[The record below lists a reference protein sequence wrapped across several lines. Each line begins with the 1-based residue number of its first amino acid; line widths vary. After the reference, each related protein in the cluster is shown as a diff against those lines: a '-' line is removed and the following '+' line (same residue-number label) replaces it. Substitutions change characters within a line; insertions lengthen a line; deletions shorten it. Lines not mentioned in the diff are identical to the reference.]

1 MREVDRS
8 ALVNFSARAM
18 FDLVNDVARY
28 SEFLPWCRSSEV
40 LEESQDEM
48 LARIEIARGG
58 LNRSF
63 TTRNALTAPERIE
76 IKLVDGPF
84 RHLRGAWQFKELSED
99 ACKVS
104 LHLEFQFSNRVME
117 MMLGPI
123 FNQICESMLDAF
135 VKRAHGIYAGSGAES
150 GSGSP

>member
-8 ALVNFSARAM
+8 ALVNFPARAM

-28 SEFLPWCRSSEV
+28 PEFLPWCRNSEV
-40 LEESQDEM
+40 LDESDAEM

-63 TTRNALTAPERIE
+63 TTRNRLAPPEKIE
-76 IKLVDGPF
+76 IELVEGPF
-84 RHLRGAWQFKELSED
+84 RHLRGAWRFTPLNDE

-104 LHLEFQFSNRVME
+104 LHLEFRFASRVME
-117 MMLGPI
+117 MMLGPV

-135 VKRAHGIYAGSGAES
+135 VKRANRVYSDSSEQ
-150 GSGSP
+150 